1 MKKDRTW
8 IKFHHTFGQIGKNIS
23 SFKRTYRER
32 EDKLPLCI
40 AVRNGCIYG
49 NLLLGYIFHQSRA
62 YYGLSAC
69 EYRDDDLFY
78 QWDYPCMWPAATCL
92 AYMGLKNL
100 GLNAEAARIAGK
112 YVSVAGKIFEE
123 TGRLWEKYDAL
134 TGKIAVTIEYDTMP
148 MMGWTAA
155 V

>member
-1 MKKDRTW
+1 
-8 IKFHHTFGQIGKNIS
+8 
-23 SFKRTYRER
+23 
-32 EDKLPLCI
+32 
-40 AVRNGCIYG
+40 
-49 NLLLGYIFHQSRA
+49 
-62 YYGLSAC
+62 
-69 EYRDDDLFY
+69 
-78 QWDYPCMWPAATCL
+78 MWPAATCL